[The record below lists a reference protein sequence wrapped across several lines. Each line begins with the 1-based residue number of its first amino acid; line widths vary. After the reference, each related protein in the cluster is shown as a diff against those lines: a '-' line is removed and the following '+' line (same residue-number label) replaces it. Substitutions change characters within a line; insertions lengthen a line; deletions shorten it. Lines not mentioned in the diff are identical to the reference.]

1 MRILL
6 FIIISL
12 LTTNIQAQE
21 SKDLYVI
28 NETNRLMKVGDDYV
42 FEYRDLKFIKK
53 HIRSLKFDS
62 KEELLSFF
70 DKAENTL
77 NTDQGVLNEKYSMY
91 RHKLNKNTV
100 RINNKDGGYVLLT
113 RETLENMRNTV
124 Q

>member
-1 MRILL
+1 
-6 FIIISL
+6 
-12 LTTNIQAQE
+12 
-21 SKDLYVI
+21 
-28 NETNRLMKVGDDYV
+28 MKVGDSYV

-62 KEELLSFF
+62 KEEILDFF

-100 RINNKDGGYVLLT
+100 QINNKDCGYVLLT

-124 Q
+124 H